1 MEYPQAYCEKWRVSR
16 KPHKCYECRGTIF
29 YKERYHYCS
38 GVWDGRG
45 SSYKTCDDCYGLRYN
60 YNSCYSYEDGA
71 ALGSL
76 VECIFESYHIP
87 DISKL
92 VEIWDKRGILVK
104 TEIRELVRR
113 KSLRQSIRK

>member
-16 KPHKCYECRGTIF
+16 KLHKCCECRGTIL

-38 GVWDGRG
+38 GVWDNQG
-45 SSYKTCDDCYGLRYN
+45 SSYKTCVDCYELRYN
-60 YNSCYSYEDGA
+60 DDGA
-71 ALGSL
+71 SIGSL

-104 TEIRELVRR
+104 TEIRELVRG